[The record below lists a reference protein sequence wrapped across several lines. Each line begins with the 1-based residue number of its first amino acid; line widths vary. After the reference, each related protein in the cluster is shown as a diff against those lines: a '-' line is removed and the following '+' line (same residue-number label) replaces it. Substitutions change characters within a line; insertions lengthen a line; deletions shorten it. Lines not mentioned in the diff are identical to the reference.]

1 MPNSIIW
8 IGLVAVWLFVL
19 LPMLMTKRPQIMQ
32 TTDAALATRVLHR
45 GGTKR
50 KQRGPATGHRSDPD
64 WRPEDDL
71 RVSAP
76 VSEIFGP
83 KFASIRSDSPDLP
96 GTAEDPMDT
105 HAEEENDLERDE
117 PVHDAPRAKSPAHE
131 PGVVDDDFVPRRRGR
146 GGFDPEADA
155 IARAARYAFRQ
166 RAVLGLVFAAITT
179 AALAFIISPT
189 VWWLCGLSVAVLVGY
204 LYYLR
209 RQVQIEEEIRRRRLT
224 RMGRSRLGVESE
236 TDEELE
242 LVPQR
247 LRRPGAVVLEIDDED
262 PEFEHLDHYEEPFQA
277 RRDDD
282 GDFRRAQG
290 A

>member
-1 MPNSIIW
+1 MPNSVIW

-19 LPMLMTKRPQIMQ
+19 LPMLMTKRPQIMR

-76 VSEIFGP
+76 AREIFGP
-83 KFASIRSDSPDLP
+83 ASAAARSDSPDLP

-105 HAEEENDLERDE
+105 HAAENDLERDASVQE
-117 PVHDAPRAKSPAHE
+117 PAREGTAAHE

-155 IARAARYAFRQ
+155 VARAARYAFRQ

-189 VWWLCGLSVAVLVGY
+189 IWWLCGLSVAVLVGY

-209 RQVQIEEEIRRRRLT
+209 RQVQIEEEVRRRRLT

-277 RRDDD
+277 SRDDD
-282 GDFRRAQG
+282 RNIRRAQG

>member
-76 VSEIFGP
+76 ASEIFGP

-117 PVHDAPRAKSPAHE
+117 PVHDSPRAKSPAHE

>member
-32 TTDAALATRVLHR
+32 TTDAALATRVLYR

-50 KQRGPATGHRSDPD
+50 KQRGPATGHRSDPH

-76 VSEIFGP
+76 ASEIFGATTATVRP
-83 KFASIRSDSPDLP
+83 DSLDLP

-105 HAEEENDLERDE
+105 HAAEKDLDR
-117 PVHDAPRAKSPAHE
+117 DAPAARASSPAHE
-131 PGVVDDDFVPRRRGR
+131 PGVVDDDFVPRRHGR
-146 GGFDPEADA
+146 GGFDPEADS
-155 IARAARYAFRQ
+155 IARAARYSFRQ

-189 VWWLCGLSVAVLVGY
+189 IWWLCGLSVAVLVGY

-209 RQVQIEEEIRRRRLT
+209 RQVQIEEEVRRRRLT

-236 TDEELE
+236 TDDELE

-262 PEFEHLDHYEEPFQA
+262 PEFEHLDHYDEPFQA
-277 RRDDD
+277 SRDEDRDLRRV
-282 GDFRRAQG
+282 QG

>member
-8 IGLVAVWLFVL
+8 IGLVAVWVFVL
-19 LPMLMTKRPQIMQ
+19 LPMMTSKRPRIMQ
-32 TTDAALATRVLHR
+32 TSDIALATRVLHR

-50 KQRGPATGHRSDPD
+50 PARGPATGHASDPD
-64 WRPEDDL
+64 WRPEYDE

-76 VSEIFGP
+76 ASVVFGRTVMN
-83 KFASIRSDSPDLP
+83 SN
-96 GTAEDPMDT
+96 AEDPMDT
-105 HAEEENDLERDE
+105 HAQTDTIDRDVE
-117 PVHDAPRAKSPAHE
+117 VDEDDRAPESARE
-131 PGVVDDDFVPRRRGR
+131 YVPTRRGR

-155 IARAARYAFRQ
+155 IARAARYSFRQ
-166 RAVLGLVFAAITT
+166 RAVLGLVFVAIAS
-179 AALAFIISPT
+179 AALAFIVTPT
-189 VWWLCGLSVAVLVGY
+189 LWWVCGLTVVALACY

-209 RQVQIEEEIRRRRLT
+209 RQVQIEEEIRRRRSA
-224 RMGRSRLGVESE
+224 RMGRSRLGVESH

-262 PEFEHLDHYEEPFQA
+262 PEFDHLDHYSEPFQQT
-277 RRDDD
+277 
-282 GDFRRAQG
+282 GHVHENIRRASG

>member
-83 KFASIRSDSPDLP
+83 KFASICSDSPDLP

>member
-117 PVHDAPRAKSPAHE
+117 PVHDAPRASSPAHK

>member
-1 MPNSIIW
+1 MPNSVIW

-50 KQRGPATGHRSDPD
+50 KQRGPATGHRTDPD

-76 VSEIFGP
+76 ASEIFG
-83 KFASIRSDSPDLP
+83 ATVAAVRIDSPDLP

-105 HAEEENDLERDE
+105 HAAENDLDRDA
-117 PVHDAPRAKSPAHE
+117 PAPRASSPAHE
-131 PGVVDDDFVPRRRGR
+131 PGVVEDDFVPRRHGR

-155 IARAARYAFRQ
+155 IARAARYSFRQ

-179 AALAFIISPT
+179 AALAFIISPMI
-189 VWWLCGLSVAVLVGY
+189 WWLCGLSVAVLAGY

-209 RQVQIEEEIRRRRLT
+209 RQVQIEEEVRQRRLT

-236 TDEELE
+236 TDDELE

-277 RRDDD
+277 TGDEGRDV
-282 GDFRRAQG
+282 RRAQG

>member
-50 KQRGPATGHRSDPD
+50 KQRGPATGHRSDPY

-76 VSEIFGP
+76 ASEIFGTT
-83 KFASIRSDSPDLP
+83 FATVRSDSPDLP

-105 HAEEENDLERDE
+105 HAGENDLDRDGPTQEPLRGNPPEYER
-117 PVHDAPRAKSPAHE
+117 
-131 PGVVDDDFVPRRRGR
+131 GVVDDDFVPRRRGR
-146 GGFDPEADA
+146 GGFDPEADQ
-155 IARAARYAFRQ
+155 IARAARYSFRQ

-189 VWWLCGLSVAVLVGY
+189 IWWLCGLSVAALAGY

-209 RQVQIEEEIRRRRLT
+209 RQVQIEEEVRRRRLT

-262 PEFEHLDHYEEPFQA
+262 PEFEHLNHYEEPFQA
-277 RRDDD
+277 ARDDGRD
-282 GDFRRAQG
+282 VRRAQG

>member
-50 KQRGPATGHRSDPD
+50 KQRGPATGHRSDPH

-76 VSEIFGP
+76 AREIFGP
-83 KFASIRSDSPDLP
+83 AIATVRPDSPDLP

-105 HAEEENDLERDE
+105 HAADSDLERDAPDSE
-117 PVHDAPRAKSPAHE
+117 ASSASSPVLE

-209 RQVQIEEEIRRRRLT
+209 RQVQIEEEVRRRRLT

-236 TDEELE
+236 TDDELE

-277 RRDDD
+277 RRDEDRD
-282 GDFRRAQG
+282 MRRAQG

>member
-8 IGLVAVWLFVL
+8 IGLVAIWVFVL
-19 LPMLMTKRPQIMQ
+19 LPMMTSKRPRIMQ
-32 TTDAALATRVLHR
+32 TSDVALATRVLHR

-50 KQRGPATGHRSDPD
+50 TARGPATGHASDPD
-64 WRPEDDL
+64 WRPEYDE

-76 VSEIFGP
+76 ASVVFGRRSEHTDPSGREHP
-83 KFASIRSDSPDLP
+83 N
-96 GTAEDPMDT
+96 TQAEDRMDT
-105 HAEEENDLERDE
+105 HADPDMDDMNDTDVADERDY
-117 PVHDAPRAKSPAHE
+117 
-131 PGVVDDDFVPRRRGR
+131 VPNRRGR

-155 IARAARYAFRQ
+155 IARAARYSFRQ

-179 AALAFIISPT
+179 GALAVILTPML
-189 VWWLCGLSVAVLVGY
+189 WWACGLAVLSLVGY

-209 RQVQIEEEIRRRRLT
+209 RQVQIEQEIRRRRMT
-224 RMGRSRLGVESE
+224 RMGRSRLGVESR
-236 TDEELE
+236 TDDELK

-262 PEFEHLDHYEEPFQA
+262 PEFDHLDHYDEPFQQQGSM
-277 RRDDD
+277 DDD
-282 GDFRRAQG
+282 IRRASG

>member
-117 PVHDAPRAKSPAHE
+117 PVHDAPRASSPAHE

-166 RAVLGLVFAAITT
+166 RAVLGLVFAAIAT

>member
-117 PVHDAPRAKSPAHE
+117 PVHDAPRPSSPAHE

>member
-83 KFASIRSDSPDLP
+83 KVASIRSDSPDLP

>member
-1 MPNSIIW
+1 
-8 IGLVAVWLFVL
+8 
-19 LPMLMTKRPQIMQ
+19 
-32 TTDAALATRVLHR
+32 
-45 GGTKR
+45 
-50 KQRGPATGHRSDPD
+50 
-64 WRPEDDL
+64 
-71 RVSAP
+71 
-76 VSEIFGP
+76 
-83 KFASIRSDSPDLP
+83 
-96 GTAEDPMDT
+96 MDT

-117 PVHDAPRAKSPAHE
+117 PVHDAPRASSPAHE